1 MMVVFT
7 QIKVENFKRFKGE
20 HILPLTGDGPITVIA
35 AENGV
40 GKTTILDAFYLAL
53 HGEKGMKQRKQD
65 PAFSFNSWLKNAYSS
80 TAGWD
85 AGFGKISVRL
95 EMNTNEGE
103 VAIERQFWLQET
115 SEEISEETHLYING
129 KLLSLEA
136 GEHRLQT
143 IRSWIEALF
152 PPAITQRFLIDGEQL
167 GTLDVKH
174 LGQHMKEG
182 LDDVL
187 GQGTLHRLK
196 YHLNGVKRKTIAT
209 LAPADERE
217 SLERLM
223 EERDQR
229 EQDMLAHSK
238 EIDALKTELLEL
250 DVGRQELRAQLEMSS
265 DEAGSALGRLRIRF
279 AESNSILANKR
290 KEAMEWMTNDAPFL
304 LQASHLNLETLGHTE
319 AVETLRNS
327 TLHEQVLSVLKV
339 TLENV
344 RPTLKKDVKVLI
356 QEAATEE
363 LTKNQDRLPS
373 AFRFLSPESM
383 ETFTI
388 KHAVHV
394 EGKQSTM
401 AEFFKNAAETLHTHR
416 RVVRELNEASQ
427 RSGMAKIANQLELV
441 SGNIG
446 RIETKIVQLR
456 SDLASMETLQEHDD
470 ARIGALRASTSSD
483 SKQQQ
488 LIDCIDKLQPILQNY
503 ADRRRDQLA
512 EPLSEAFE
520 DGFELLSR
528 KAKRLKHIGVNPE
541 DYHVEI
547 GMAGFSGNWLER
559 DLSATEKQHVGL
571 SLLYA
576 LRRQAQTALPVV
588 VDTPTS
594 RMDKRHKGYSVTQFY
609 PKLSHQVIVLAT
621 SDDLAGGLYEELR
634 GAKALGQEILLK
646 ESGDA
651 EVELEI
657 GSLAHFFEVEG

>member
-1 MMVVFT
+1 MVVFT

-20 HILPLTGDGPITVIA
+20 HTLPLTGDGPITVIA

-53 HGEKGMKQRKQD
+53 HGERGMKQRKQD
-65 PAFSFNSWLKNAYSS
+65 PAFSFNTWLKNAYSS

-85 AGFGKISVRL
+85 DGFGKIGVRL
-95 EMNTNEGE
+95 EMETSEGE
-103 VAIERQFWLQET
+103 VAIERQFWL
-115 SEEISEETHLYING
+115 EEHTEEVTEETHLYIEG
-129 KLLSLEA
+129 QLLRLEA
-136 GEHRLQT
+136 GEQRLQT

-187 GQGTLHRLK
+187 GQGTLHRLS

-217 SLERLM
+217 SLQRLL
-223 EERDQR
+223 EERDER
-229 EQDMLAHSK
+229 ENDMLAHGK
-238 EIDALKTELLEL
+238 EIDALKAELEVL
-250 DVGRQELRAQLEMSS
+250 DTDRQQLRTQLEMSS
-265 DEAGSALGRLRIRF
+265 DETGSALGRLRIRF
-279 AESNSILANKR
+279 AESNSTLANTR
-290 KEAMEWMTNDAPFL
+290 KEAMEWMVNDAPFL
-304 LQASHLNLETLGHTE
+304 LQARQLNLDTLDHAE

-327 TLHEQVLSVLKV
+327 MLQEQVISVLET

-344 RPTLKKDVKVLI
+344 RPALKKDIKVRI
-356 QEAATEE
+356 QETAAEE
-363 LTKNQDRLPS
+363 LTKTQNQLPS

-394 EGKQSTM
+394 EGKQPAM
-401 AEFFKNAAETLHTHR
+401 VEFFSKAKETLDLHR
-416 RVVRELNEASQ
+416 EVVGELNHASQ
-427 RSGMAKIANQLELV
+427 RSGMAEIASDLEMV
-441 SGNIG
+441 SGTIG
-446 RIETKIVQLR
+446 RVETNIVQLR
-456 SDLASMETLQEHDD
+456 TELASMETLQAHADE
-470 ARIGALRASTSSD
+470 RIVALRASTSSD
-483 SKQQQ
+483 SKHQR
-488 LIDCIDKLQPILQNY
+488 LIDLIDSLQPILRDY
-503 ADRRRDQLA
+503 ANRRRDQLA
-512 EPLSEAFE
+512 QPLSEAFE

-547 GMAGFSGNWLER
+547 GMAGFSGNWLDR

-594 RMDKRHKGYSVTQFY
+594 RMDKRHKGYSVTKFY

-621 SDDLAGGLYEELR
+621 SDDLAGGLYEELQ
-634 GAKALGQEILLK
+634 AAEALGQEILLK

-651 EVELEI
+651 EVELEV
-657 GSLAHFFEVEG
+657 GSLAHFFEVEP

>member
-1 MMVVFT
+1 MVVFT

-20 HILPLTGDGPITVIA
+20 HTLPLTGDGPITVIA
-35 AENGV
+35 AANGV

-65 PAFSFNSWLKNAYSS
+65 PAFSFNTWLKNAYSS
-80 TAGWD
+80 TADW
-85 AGFGKISVRL
+85 ANGFGKIGVRL
-95 EMNTNEGE
+95 EMDTSEGE
-103 VAIERQFWLQET
+103 VAIERQFWLEET
-115 SEEISEETHLYING
+115 SEDVTEETHLYIDG
-129 KLLSLEA
+129 ELLRLEE
-136 GEHRLQT
+136 GEQRLPT

-152 PPAITQRFLIDGEQL
+152 PSAITQRFLIDGEQL

-174 LGQHMKEG
+174 LGLHMKEG

-187 GQGTLHRLK
+187 GQGTLHRLQ

-229 EQDMLAHSK
+229 QEDMVAYTK
-238 EIDALKTELLEL
+238 EIEDLKIELEDL
-250 DVGRQELRAQLEMSS
+250 DTARQELRTQLEMSS

-279 AESNSILANKR
+279 AESNSSLANTR
-290 KEAMEWMTNDAPFL
+290 KEAMEWMVNDAPFL
-304 LQASHLNLETLGHTE
+304 LQANLLNLGTLGHNE

-327 TLHEQVLSVLKV
+327 TLQEQVISI
-339 TLENV
+339 LET
-344 RPTLKKDVKVLI
+344 TLKNVKPKLDNEIKHRI
-356 QEAATEE
+356 QETAAEE
-363 LTKNQDRLPS
+363 LTKTQNQLPS

-383 ETFTI
+383 EAFTI

-394 EGKQSTM
+394 EGKQPAMSD
-401 AEFFKNAAETLHTHR
+401 FFSKAKETLHLHKE
-416 RVVRELNEASQ
+416 VVGELNDASQ
-427 RSGMAKIANQLELV
+427 RSGMAKIASDLELV

-446 RIETKIVQLR
+446 RVETKIVQLR
-456 SDLASMETLQEHDD
+456 TDLASMEALQAHADD
-470 ARIGALRASTSSD
+470 RIEALRASTSSN
-483 SKQQQ
+483 SKQQR
-488 LIDCIDKLQPILQNY
+488 LIGFIDSLQPILREY

-512 EPLSEAFE
+512 QPLSEAFE

-528 KAKRLKHIGVNPE
+528 KAKRLKHIGVNP
-541 DYHVEI
+541 DNYHVEI

-594 RMDKRHKGYSVTQFY
+594 RMDKRHKGYSVTKFY

-621 SDDLAGGLYEELR
+621 SDDLAGGLYKELQA
-634 GAKALGQEILLK
+634 AKALGQEILLK

-651 EVELEI
+651 EVELEV
-657 GSLAHFFEVEG
+657 GSLAHFFEVGA

>member
-1 MMVVFT
+1 MVVFT

-20 HILPLTGDGPITVIA
+20 HTLPLTGDGPITVIA

-65 PAFSFNSWLKNAYSS
+65 PAFSFNTWLKNAYSS
-80 TAGWD
+80 TADW
-85 AGFGKISVRL
+85 ANGFGKIGVRL
-95 EMNTNEGE
+95 EMDTSEGE
-103 VAIERQFWLQET
+103 VAIERQFWLEET
-115 SEEISEETHLYING
+115 SEDVTEETHLYIDG
-129 KLLSLEA
+129 ELLRLEE
-136 GEHRLQT
+136 GEQRLPT

-152 PPAITQRFLIDGEQL
+152 PSAITQRFLIDGEQL

-174 LGQHMKEG
+174 LGLHMKEG

-187 GQGTLHRLK
+187 GQGTLHRLQ

-217 SLERLM
+217 SLEHLM

-229 EQDMLAHSK
+229 QEDMVAYTK
-238 EIDALKTELLEL
+238 EIEDLKIELEDL
-250 DVGRQELRAQLEMSS
+250 DTARQELRTQLEMSS

-279 AESNSILANKR
+279 AESNSSLANTR
-290 KEAMEWMTNDAPFL
+290 KEAMEWMVNDAPFL
-304 LQASHLNLETLGHTE
+304 LQANLLNLGTLGHNE

-327 TLHEQVLSVLKV
+327 TLQEQVISI
-339 TLENV
+339 LET
-344 RPTLKKDVKVLI
+344 TLKNVKPKLDNEIKHRI
-356 QEAATEE
+356 QETAAEE
-363 LTKNQDRLPS
+363 LTKTQNQLPS

-383 ETFTI
+383 EAFTI

-394 EGKQSTM
+394 EGKQPAMSD
-401 AEFFKNAAETLHTHR
+401 FFSKAKETLHLHKE
-416 RVVRELNEASQ
+416 VVGELNDASQ
-427 RSGMAKIANQLELV
+427 RSGMAKIASDLELV

-446 RIETKIVQLR
+446 RVETKIVQLR
-456 SDLASMETLQEHDD
+456 TDLASMEALQAHADD
-470 ARIGALRASTSSD
+470 RIEALRASTSSN
-483 SKQQQ
+483 SKQQR
-488 LIDCIDKLQPILQNY
+488 LIGFIDSLQPILREY

-512 EPLSEAFE
+512 QPLSEAFE

-528 KAKRLKHIGVNPE
+528 KAKRLKHIGVNP
-541 DYHVEI
+541 DNYHVEI

-594 RMDKRHKGYSVTQFY
+594 RMDKRHKGYSVTKFY

-621 SDDLAGGLYEELR
+621 SDDLAGGLYKELQA
-634 GAKALGQEILLK
+634 AKALGQEILLK

-651 EVELEI
+651 EVELEV
-657 GSLAHFFEVEG
+657 GSLAHFFEVGA

>member
-1 MMVVFT
+1 MVVFT
-7 QIKVENFKRFKGE
+7 QIKIENFKRFKGE
-20 HILPLTGDGPITVIA
+20 HTLPLTGDGPITVIA

-65 PAFSFNSWLKNAYSS
+65 LDFSFKTWLRNAYSS
-80 TAGWD
+80 TARWEG
-85 AGFGKISVRL
+85 GYGKIGVRL
-95 EMNTNEGE
+95 EMDTSEGK
-103 VAIERQFWLQET
+103 VVIERQFWL
-115 SEEISEETHLYING
+115 EEASTEVTEETHLYING
-129 KLLSLEA
+129 QLLRLEV
-136 GEHRLQT
+136 GEQRLQT

-196 YHLNGVKRKTIAT
+196 YHLNGVKRKTIT
-209 LAPADERE
+209 MLAPADERE

-229 EQDMLAHSK
+229 EQNIFQHYK
-238 EIDALKTELLEL
+238 EIDALKSELKDFDIE
-250 DVGRQELRAQLEMSS
+250 RQKLRTQLEMSS

-279 AESNSILANKR
+279 AESNSTLANTR
-290 KEAMEWMTNDAPFL
+290 KEAMEWMINDGPFL
-304 LQASHLNLETLGHTE
+304 LQTKELNLQVLGHTE

-327 TLHEQVLSVLKV
+327 TLQEQVLSVLKT
-339 TLENV
+339 TLNNV
-344 RPTLKKDVKVLI
+344 RPTIKKEIKHRI
-356 QEAATEE
+356 QETAAAE
-363 LTKNQDRLPS
+363 LTKTQKQLPA

-394 EGKQSTM
+394 EGKQPTM
-401 AEFFKNAAETLHTHR
+401 VDFFSKAKDTLYLHR
-416 RVVRELNEASQ
+416 KVVADLNNASQ
-427 RSGMAKIANQLELV
+427 RHGMAKIANDLELV

-446 RIETKIVQLR
+446 RVETRIVQLR
-456 SDLASMETLQEHDD
+456 TELASMETLQAHDD
-470 ARIGALRASTSSD
+470 ARIDALRASSSSD
-483 SKQQQ
+483 SKQQR
-488 LIDCIDKLQPILQNY
+488 LIEFIDSLQPILKDY

-512 EPLSEAFE
+512 QPLSEAFE

-547 GMAGFSGNWLER
+547 GMAGFTGNWLER

-594 RMDKRHKGYSVTQFY
+594 RMDKRHKGYSVTKFY

-621 SDDLAGGLYEELR
+621 SDDLAGGLYEELQA
-634 GAKALGQEILLK
+634 AKDLGQEILLR

-651 EVELEI
+651 EVEIEV
-657 GSLAHFFEVEG
+657 GSLAHFFGVGL

>member
-1 MMVVFT
+1 MVVFT

-20 HILPLTGDGPITVIA
+20 HTLPLTGDGPITVIA

-65 PAFSFNSWLKNAYSS
+65 PAFSFNTWLKNAYSS
-80 TAGWD
+80 TADWSN
-85 AGFGKISVRL
+85 GFGKIGVRL
-95 EMNTNEGE
+95 EMDTSEGE
-103 VAIERQFWLQET
+103 VAIERQFWLEET
-115 SEEISEETHLYING
+115 SEDVTEETHLYIDG
-129 KLLSLEA
+129 ELLRLEE
-136 GEHRLQT
+136 GEQRLPT

-152 PPAITQRFLIDGEQL
+152 PSAITQRFLIDGEQL

-174 LGQHMKEG
+174 LGLHMKEG

-187 GQGTLHRLK
+187 GQGTLHRLQ

-229 EQDMLAHSK
+229 QEDMVAYTK
-238 EIDALKTELLEL
+238 EIEDLKIELEDL
-250 DVGRQELRAQLEMSS
+250 DTARQELRTQLEMSS

-279 AESNSILANKR
+279 AESNSSLANTR
-290 KEAMEWMTNDAPFL
+290 KEAMEWMVNDAPFL
-304 LQASHLNLETLGHTE
+304 LQANLLNLGTLGHNE

-327 TLHEQVLSVLKV
+327 TLQEQVISI
-339 TLENV
+339 LET
-344 RPTLKKDVKVLI
+344 TLKNVKPKLDNEIKHRI
-356 QEAATEE
+356 QETAAEE
-363 LTKNQDRLPS
+363 LTKTQNQLPS

-383 ETFTI
+383 EAFTI

-394 EGKQSTM
+394 EGKQPAMSD
-401 AEFFKNAAETLHTHR
+401 FFSKAKETLHLHKE
-416 RVVRELNEASQ
+416 VVGELNDASQ
-427 RSGMAKIANQLELV
+427 RSGMAKIASDLELV

-446 RIETKIVQLR
+446 RVETKIVQLR
-456 SDLASMETLQEHDD
+456 TDLASMEALQAHADD
-470 ARIGALRASTSSD
+470 RIEALRASTSSN
-483 SKQQQ
+483 SKQQR
-488 LIDCIDKLQPILQNY
+488 LIGFIDSLQPILREY

-512 EPLSEAFE
+512 QPLSEAFE

-528 KAKRLKHIGVNPE
+528 KAKRLKHIGVNP
-541 DYHVEI
+541 DNYHVEI

-594 RMDKRHKGYSVTQFY
+594 RMDKRHKGYSVTKFY

-621 SDDLAGGLYEELR
+621 SDDLAGGLYKELQA
-634 GAKALGQEILLK
+634 AKALGQEILLK

-651 EVELEI
+651 EVELEV
-657 GSLAHFFEVEG
+657 GSLAHFFEVGA

>member
-1 MMVVFT
+1 MVVFT
-7 QIKVENFKRFKGE
+7 QIKIENFKRFKGE
-20 HILPLTGDGPITVIA
+20 HTLPLTGDGPITVIA

-65 PAFSFNSWLKNAYSS
+65 LDFSFKTWLRNAYSS
-80 TAGWD
+80 TARWEG
-85 AGFGKISVRL
+85 GYGKIGVRL
-95 EMNTNEGE
+95 EMDTSEGK
-103 VAIERQFWLQET
+103 VVIERQFWL
-115 SEEISEETHLYING
+115 EEASTEVTEETHLYING
-129 KLLSLEA
+129 QLLRLEV
-136 GEHRLQT
+136 GEQRLQT

-196 YHLNGVKRKTIAT
+196 YHLNGVKRKTIT
-209 LAPADERE
+209 MLAPADERE

-229 EQDMLAHSK
+229 EQNIFQHYK
-238 EIDALKTELLEL
+238 EIDALKSELKDFDIE
-250 DVGRQELRAQLEMSS
+250 RQKLRTQLEMSS

-279 AESNSILANKR
+279 AESNSTLANTR
-290 KEAMEWMTNDAPFL
+290 KEAMEWMINDGPFL
-304 LQASHLNLETLGHTE
+304 LQTKELNLQVLGHTE

-327 TLHEQVLSVLKV
+327 TLQEQVLSVLKT
-339 TLENV
+339 TLNNV
-344 RPTLKKDVKVLI
+344 RPTIKKEIKHRI
-356 QEAATEE
+356 QETAAAE
-363 LTKNQDRLPS
+363 LTKTQKQLPA

-394 EGKQSTM
+394 EGKQPTM
-401 AEFFKNAAETLHTHR
+401 VDFFSKAKDTLYLHR
-416 RVVRELNEASQ
+416 KVVADLNNASQ
-427 RSGMAKIANQLELV
+427 RHGMAKIANDLELV
-441 SGNIG
+441 SGSIG
-446 RIETKIVQLR
+446 RVETRIVQLR
-456 SDLASMETLQEHDD
+456 TELASMETLQAHDD
-470 ARIGALRASTSSD
+470 ARIDALRASSSSD
-483 SKQQQ
+483 SKQQR
-488 LIDCIDKLQPILQNY
+488 LIEFIDSLQPILKDY

-512 EPLSEAFE
+512 QPLSEAFE

-547 GMAGFSGNWLER
+547 GMAGFTGNWLER

-594 RMDKRHKGYSVTQFY
+594 RMDKRHKGYSVTKFY

-621 SDDLAGGLYEELR
+621 SDDLAGGLYEELQA
-634 GAKALGQEILLK
+634 AKDLGQEILLR

-651 EVELEI
+651 EVEIEV
-657 GSLAHFFEVEG
+657 GSLAHFFGVGL

>member
-1 MMVVFT
+1 MVVFT

-65 PAFSFNSWLKNAYSS
+65 PAFDFPTWLKNAYSS

-85 AGFGKISVRL
+85 DGFGKIGVRL
-95 EMNTNEGE
+95 EMDTSEGE
-103 VAIERQFWLQET
+103 VVIERQFWLEEA
-115 SEEISEETHLYING
+115 SEGVTEETHLYIDG
-129 KLLSLEA
+129 QLLRLEA
-136 GEHRLQT
+136 GEQRLQT

-152 PPAITQRFLIDGEQL
+152 PPAIMQRFLIDGEQL
-167 GTLDVKH
+167 STLDVKH

-187 GQGTLHRLK
+187 GQGTLHRLQ

-223 EERDQR
+223 EERDERAQ
-229 EQDMLAHSK
+229 EMLRYRH
-238 EIDALKTELLEL
+238 EIDALKGELKIL
-250 DVGRQELRAQLEMSS
+250 DADRQQLRTQLEMSS

-279 AESNSILANKR
+279 AESNSALANTR
-290 KEAMEWMTNDAPFL
+290 KEAMEWMINDAPFL
-304 LQASHLNLETLGHTE
+304 LQTQQLNLDALDHAQ

-327 TLHEQVLSVLKV
+327 TLQEQVLSVLES
-339 TLENV
+339 TLKNV
-344 RPTLKKDVKVLI
+344 RPALKKEIKAKI
-356 QEAATEE
+356 QETAAKE
-363 LTKNQDRLPS
+363 LKRTQNQLPP
-373 AFRFLSPESM
+373 AFRFLSPETM
-383 ETFTI
+383 DAFTI
-388 KHAVHV
+388 KHAVHI
-394 EGKQSTM
+394 EGKQPMM
-401 AEFFKNAAETLHTHR
+401 ADFFSKAKETLDTHSKT
-416 RVVRELNEASQ
+416 VKELNDASQ
-427 RSGMAKIANQLELV
+427 RSGMAEIANSLELV
-441 SGNIG
+441 SANIG
-446 RIETKIVQLR
+446 RVETNIVQLR
-456 SDLASMETLQEHDD
+456 TDLSSMETLQAHADD
-470 ARIGALRASTSSD
+470 RIEALQASTSSD
-483 SKQQQ
+483 SKQQR
-488 LIDCIDKLQPILQNY
+488 LIDFIDSLQPILRDY

-512 EPLSEAFE
+512 QPLSEAFE

-541 DYHVEI
+541 NYHVEI

-594 RMDKRHKGYSVTQFY
+594 RMDKRHKGFSVTKFY

-621 SDDLAGGLYEELR
+621 SDDLAGGLYEELQA
-634 GAKALGQEILLK
+634 AKALGQEILLK

-651 EVELEI
+651 EVVLEV
-657 GSLAHFFEVEG
+657 GSLADFFEVGA

>member
-1 MMVVFT
+1 MVVFT

-20 HILPLTGDGPITVIA
+20 HTLPLTGDGPITVIA

-65 PAFSFNSWLKNAYSS
+65 PVFSFNTWLKNAYSS
-80 TAGWD
+80 TADW
-85 AGFGKISVRL
+85 ANGFGKIGVRL
-95 EMNTNEGE
+95 EMDTSEGE
-103 VAIERQFWLQET
+103 VAIERQFWLEET
-115 SEEISEETHLYING
+115 SEDVTEETHLYIDG
-129 KLLSLEA
+129 ELLRLEE
-136 GEHRLQT
+136 GEQRLPT

-152 PPAITQRFLIDGEQL
+152 PSAITQRFLIDGEQL

-174 LGQHMKEG
+174 LGLHMKEG

-187 GQGTLHRLK
+187 GQGTLHRLQ

-229 EQDMLAHSK
+229 QEDMVAYTK
-238 EIDALKTELLEL
+238 EIEDLKIELEDL
-250 DVGRQELRAQLEMSS
+250 DTARQELRTQLEMSS

-279 AESNSILANKR
+279 AESNSSLANTR
-290 KEAMEWMTNDAPFL
+290 KEAMEWMVNDAPFL
-304 LQASHLNLETLGHTE
+304 LQANLLNLGTLGHNE

-327 TLHEQVLSVLKV
+327 TLQEQVISI
-339 TLENV
+339 LET
-344 RPTLKKDVKVLI
+344 TLKNVKPKLDNEIKHRI
-356 QEAATEE
+356 QETAAEE
-363 LTKNQDRLPS
+363 LTKTQNQLPS

-383 ETFTI
+383 EAFTI

-394 EGKQSTM
+394 EGKQPAMSD
-401 AEFFKNAAETLHTHR
+401 FFSKAKETLHLHKE
-416 RVVRELNEASQ
+416 VVGELNDASQ
-427 RSGMAKIANQLELV
+427 RSGMAKIASDLELV

-446 RIETKIVQLR
+446 RVETKIVQLR
-456 SDLASMETLQEHDD
+456 TDLASMEALQAHADD
-470 ARIGALRASTSSD
+470 RIEALRASTSSN
-483 SKQQQ
+483 SKQQR
-488 LIDCIDKLQPILQNY
+488 LIGFIDSLQPILREY

-512 EPLSEAFE
+512 QPLSEAFE

-528 KAKRLKHIGVNPE
+528 KAKRLKHIGVNP
-541 DYHVEI
+541 DNYHVEI

-594 RMDKRHKGYSVTQFY
+594 RMDKRHKGYSVTKFY

-621 SDDLAGGLYEELR
+621 SDDLAGGLYKELQA
-634 GAKALGQEILLK
+634 AKALGQEILLK

-651 EVELEI
+651 EVELEV
-657 GSLAHFFEVEG
+657 GSLAHFFEVGA

>member
-1 MMVVFT
+1 MVVFT

-20 HILPLTGDGPITVIA
+20 HTLPLFGDGPITVIA

-65 PAFSFNSWLKNAYSS
+65 PAFSFNVWLKNAYSS
-80 TAGWD
+80 TAEWD
-85 AGFGKISVRL
+85 DGFGKIGVRL
-95 EMNTNEGE
+95 EMDTSEGK
-103 VAIERQFWLQET
+103 VAIERQFWL
-115 SEEISEETHLYING
+115 EEASDEVSEETHLYIDG
-129 KLLSLEA
+129 QLLRLEA
-136 GEHRLQT
+136 GEQRLQT

-187 GQGTLHRLK
+187 GQGTLHRLS
-196 YHLNGVKRKTIAT
+196 YHLNVVKRKTIAT

-217 SLERLM
+217 SLERLL
-223 EERDQR
+223 EERDER
-229 EQDMLAHSK
+229 ERDMLAHNK
-238 EIDALKTELLEL
+238 EIIALKAELEVL
-250 DVGRQELRAQLEMSS
+250 DTDRQQLRTQLEMSS

-279 AESNSILANKR
+279 AESNATLANTR
-290 KEAMEWMTNDAPFL
+290 NEAMEWMTNEAPFL
-304 LQASHLNLETLGHTE
+304 LQACQLNLDTLDHAA
-319 AVETLRNS
+319 AVEILRNS
-327 TLHEQVLSVLKV
+327 TLQEQVISVLET

-344 RPTLKKDVKVLI
+344 RPTIKKDIKVRI
-356 QEAATEE
+356 QETAAEE
-363 LTKNQDRLPS
+363 LAKTQNKLPP

-383 ETFTI
+383 ENFTI
-388 KHAVHV
+388 KHAVHI
-394 EGKQSTM
+394 EGKQPTVND
-401 AEFFKNAAETLHTHR
+401 FFSKAKETLYLNR
-416 RVVRELNEASQ
+416 KVVGELNDASQ
-427 RSGMAKIANQLELV
+427 RSGMAKIANDLELV

-446 RIETKIVQLR
+446 RVETKIIQLR
-456 SDLASMETLQEHDD
+456 TDLASMETLQAHADE
-470 ARIGALRASTSSD
+470 RIGALRASTSRD
-483 SKQQQ
+483 SKQQRI
-488 LIDCIDKLQPILQNY
+488 IDFIDSLKPILRNY
-503 ADRRRDQLA
+503 AGRRRDQLA
-512 EPLSEAFE
+512 QPLSEAFE

-541 DYHVEI
+541 NYRVEI

-594 RMDKRHKGYSVTQFY
+594 RMDKRHKGYSVTKFY

-621 SDDLAGGLYEELR
+621 SDDLAGGLYEELQA
-634 GAKALGQEILLK
+634 AKALGQEILLK

-651 EVELEI
+651 EVELEV
-657 GSLAHFFEVEG
+657 GSLANFFEVEL

>member
-1 MMVVFT
+1 MVVFT

-20 HILPLTGDGPITVIA
+20 HTLPLTGDGPITVIA

-65 PAFSFNSWLKNAYSS
+65 PAFSFNTWLKNAYSS
-80 TAGWD
+80 TADW
-85 AGFGKISVRL
+85 ANGFGKIGVRL
-95 EMNTNEGE
+95 EMDTSEGE
-103 VAIERQFWLQET
+103 VAIERQFWLEET
-115 SEEISEETHLYING
+115 SEDVTEETHLYIDG
-129 KLLSLEA
+129 ELLRLEE
-136 GEHRLQT
+136 GEQRLPT

-152 PPAITQRFLIDGEQL
+152 PSAITQRFLIDGEQL

-174 LGQHMKEG
+174 LGLHMKEG

-187 GQGTLHRLK
+187 GQGTLHRLQ

-229 EQDMLAHSK
+229 QEDMVAYTK
-238 EIDALKTELLEL
+238 EIEDLKIELEDL
-250 DVGRQELRAQLEMSS
+250 DTARQELRTQLEMSS

-279 AESNSILANKR
+279 AESNSSLANTR
-290 KEAMEWMTNDAPFL
+290 KEAMEWMVNDAPFL
-304 LQASHLNLETLGHTE
+304 LQANLLNLGTLGHNE

-327 TLHEQVLSVLKV
+327 TLQEQVISI
-339 TLENV
+339 LET
-344 RPTLKKDVKVLI
+344 TLKNVKPKLDNEIKHRI
-356 QEAATEE
+356 QETAAEE
-363 LTKNQDRLPS
+363 LTKTQNQLPS

-383 ETFTI
+383 EAFTI

-394 EGKQSTM
+394 EGKQPAMSD
-401 AEFFKNAAETLHTHR
+401 FFSKAKETLHLHKE
-416 RVVRELNEASQ
+416 VVGELNDASQ
-427 RSGMAKIANQLELV
+427 RSGMAKIASDLELV

-446 RIETKIVQLR
+446 RVETKIVQLR
-456 SDLASMETLQEHDD
+456 TDLASMEALQAHADD
-470 ARIGALRASTSSD
+470 RIEALRASTSSN
-483 SKQQQ
+483 SKQQR
-488 LIDCIDKLQPILQNY
+488 LIGFIDSLQPILREY

-512 EPLSEAFE
+512 QPLSEAFE

-528 KAKRLKHIGVNPE
+528 KAKRLKHIGVNP
-541 DYHVEI
+541 DNYHVEI

-594 RMDKRHKGYSVTQFY
+594 RMDKRHKGYSVTKFY

-621 SDDLAGGLYEELR
+621 SDDLAGGLYEELQA
-634 GAKALGQEILLK
+634 AKALGPEILLK

-651 EVELEI
+651 EVELEV
-657 GSLAHFFEVEG
+657 GSLAHFFEVGA

>member
-1 MMVVFT
+1 MVVFT

-20 HILPLTGDGPITVIA
+20 HTLPLTGDGPITVIA

-65 PAFSFNSWLKNAYSS
+65 PAFSFNTWLKNAYSS
-80 TAGWD
+80 TADW
-85 AGFGKISVRL
+85 ANGFGKIGVRL
-95 EMNTNEGE
+95 EMDTSEGE
-103 VAIERQFWLQET
+103 VAIERQFWLEET
-115 SEEISEETHLYING
+115 SEDVTEETHLYIDG
-129 KLLSLEA
+129 ELLRLEE
-136 GEHRLQT
+136 GEQRLPT

-152 PPAITQRFLIDGEQL
+152 PSAITQRFLIDGEQL

-174 LGQHMKEG
+174 LGLQMKEG

-187 GQGTLHRLK
+187 GQGTLHRLQ

-229 EQDMLAHSK
+229 QEDMVAYTK
-238 EIDALKTELLEL
+238 EIEDLKIELEDL
-250 DVGRQELRAQLEMSS
+250 DTARQELRTQLEMSS

-279 AESNSILANKR
+279 AESNASLANTR
-290 KEAMEWMTNDAPFL
+290 KEAMEWMVNDAPFL
-304 LQASHLNLETLGHTE
+304 LQANLLNLGTLGHNE

-327 TLHEQVLSVLKV
+327 TLQEQVISI
-339 TLENV
+339 LET
-344 RPTLKKDVKVLI
+344 TLKNVKPKLDNEIKHRI
-356 QEAATEE
+356 QETAAEE
-363 LTKNQDRLPS
+363 LTKTQNQLPS

-383 ETFTI
+383 EAFTI

-394 EGKQSTM
+394 EGKQPAMSD
-401 AEFFKNAAETLHTHR
+401 FFSKAKETLHLHKE
-416 RVVRELNEASQ
+416 VVGELNDASQ
-427 RSGMAKIANQLELV
+427 RSGMAKIASDLELV

-446 RIETKIVQLR
+446 RVETKIVQLR
-456 SDLASMETLQEHDD
+456 TDLASMEALQAHADD
-470 ARIGALRASTSSD
+470 RIEALRASTSSN
-483 SKQQQ
+483 SKQQR
-488 LIDCIDKLQPILQNY
+488 LIGFIDSLQPILREY

-512 EPLSEAFE
+512 QPLSEAFE

-528 KAKRLKHIGVNPE
+528 KAKRLKHIGVNP
-541 DYHVEI
+541 DNYHVEI

-594 RMDKRHKGYSVTQFY
+594 RMDKRHKGYSVTKFY

-621 SDDLAGGLYEELR
+621 SDDLAGGLYKELQA
-634 GAKALGQEILLK
+634 AKALGQEILLK

-651 EVELEI
+651 EVELEV
-657 GSLAHFFEVEG
+657 GSLAHFFEVGA

>member
-1 MMVVFT
+1 MVVFT

-20 HILPLTGDGPITVIA
+20 HTLPLTGDGPITVIA

-65 PAFSFNSWLKNAYSS
+65 PVFSFNTWLKNAYSS
-80 TAGWD
+80 TADWSN
-85 AGFGKISVRL
+85 GFGKIGVRL
-95 EMNTNEGE
+95 EMDTSEGE
-103 VAIERQFWLQET
+103 VAIERQFWLEET
-115 SEEISEETHLYING
+115 SEDVTEETHLYIDG
-129 KLLSLEA
+129 ELLRLEE
-136 GEHRLQT
+136 GEQRLPT

-152 PPAITQRFLIDGEQL
+152 PSAITQRFLIDGEQL

-174 LGQHMKEG
+174 LGLHMKEG

-187 GQGTLHRLK
+187 GQGTLHRLQ

-229 EQDMLAHSK
+229 QEDMVAYTK
-238 EIDALKTELLEL
+238 EIEDLKIELEDL
-250 DVGRQELRAQLEMSS
+250 DTARQELRTQLEMSS

-279 AESNSILANKR
+279 AESNSSLANTR
-290 KEAMEWMTNDAPFL
+290 KEAMEWMVNDAPFL
-304 LQASHLNLETLGHTE
+304 LQANLLNLGTLGHNE

-327 TLHEQVLSVLKV
+327 TLQEQVISI
-339 TLENV
+339 LET
-344 RPTLKKDVKVLI
+344 TLKNVKPKLDNEIKHRI
-356 QEAATEE
+356 QETAAEE
-363 LTKNQDRLPS
+363 LTKTQNQLPS

-383 ETFTI
+383 EAFTI

-394 EGKQSTM
+394 EGKQPAMSD
-401 AEFFKNAAETLHTHR
+401 FFSKAKETLHLHKE
-416 RVVRELNEASQ
+416 VVGELNDASQ
-427 RSGMAKIANQLELV
+427 RSGMAKIASDLELV

-446 RIETKIVQLR
+446 RVETKIVQLR
-456 SDLASMETLQEHDD
+456 TDLASMEALQAHADD
-470 ARIGALRASTSSD
+470 RIEALRASTSSN
-483 SKQQQ
+483 SKQQR
-488 LIDCIDKLQPILQNY
+488 LIGFIDSLQPILREY

-512 EPLSEAFE
+512 QPLSEAFE

-528 KAKRLKHIGVNPE
+528 KAKRLKHIGVNP
-541 DYHVEI
+541 DNYHVEI

-594 RMDKRHKGYSVTQFY
+594 RMDKRHKGYSVTKFY

-621 SDDLAGGLYEELR
+621 SDDLAGGLYKELQA
-634 GAKALGQEILLK
+634 AKALGQEILLK

-651 EVELEI
+651 EVELEV
-657 GSLAHFFEVEG
+657 GSLAHFFEVGA